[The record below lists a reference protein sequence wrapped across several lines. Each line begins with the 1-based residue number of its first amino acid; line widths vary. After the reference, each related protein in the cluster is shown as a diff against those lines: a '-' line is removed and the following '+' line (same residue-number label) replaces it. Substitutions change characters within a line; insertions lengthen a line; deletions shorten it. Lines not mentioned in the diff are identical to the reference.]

1 MKSRNRLTLDSK
13 SKFFQRGISFLMVF
27 ISYSKLQDAKWKDI
41 NDCIRLEESVQKK
54 RKRVNLLCD
63 WILFY
68 VLVTLHCVLW
78 SEHTTCLWQMFIK
91 EWPDARSRWRPCG
104 WCQNISTSDLIA
116 IWTGPRHSDS
126 DKDLTWASRAS
137 QISSS
142 VSSASFSCSHA
153 REPSQRRWELKLV
166 FFFELTLTTWVF
178 WGRHVWEEVVI

>member
-1 MKSRNRLTLDSK
+1 M
-13 SKFFQRGISFLMVF
+13 
-27 ISYSKLQDAKWKDI
+27 
-41 NDCIRLEESVQKK
+41 QKK

-166 FFFELTLTTWVF
+166 FFFELSLTTWVF
-178 WGRHVWEEVVI
+178 WGRHVWEEVVIYTWVALTAKIYIINNIKCSFVSKARTIKLLHTSWWELS